1 MEMRAP
7 PELPDVEDPS
17 EDNGKEKKAGYRW
30 ELTLTQKSLGTG
42 ALAFG
47 LVQWPAYY
55 LVGLGLAW
63 IASEVTRNAV
73 EGIRFRQTISHWMW
87 LVWTPCLF
95 LSVFYGLG
103 RFVGWLVHYFG
114 YD

>member
-1 MEMRAP
+1 MEMREP

-17 EDNGKEKKAGYRW
+17 EDDDKDKKAIYRW
-30 ELTLTQKSLGTG
+30 ELTLTQKSLWTG

-47 LVQWPAYY
+47 LVQWPVYY
-55 LVGLGLAW
+55 LVPFGLVW
-63 IASEVTRNAV
+63 IASEVTRNGV
-73 EGIRFRQTISHWMW
+73 EGIRFQQNVSYWMW

-95 LSVFYGLG
+95 LSLSYGLG
-103 RFVGWLVHYFG
+103 RLVGSLGHYFG